1 MQGMINIGQNGFA
14 FKDDPLKLLF
24 LIVIGPFGAIFGAFF
39 TGHYFLNSFGRRT
52 NLFIADT
59 IGIIGSVLFGIDLS
73 ISFAMIGRFIMG
85 ISSGINSV
93 LVPIYV
99 R

>member
-1 MQGMINIGQNGFA
+1 M
-14 FKDDPLKLLF
+14 
-24 LIVIGPFGAIFGAFF
+24 GPFGAIFGAFF
-39 TGHYFLNSFGRRT
+39 TGDKLLNSFGRRT
-52 NLFIADT
+52 NLFIADI
-59 IGIIGSVLFGIDLS
+59 IGIIGSVLFGSSQSVYTVSL
-73 ISFAMIGRFIMG
+73 IGRFIMG